1 MEKTSSGLDQNIAG
15 ALTYAL
21 GWITGAMFLLTE
33 PTNKFVRFH
42 ALQSL
47 IVFGGLSL
55 IWLVAASSIPIIG
68 LLIALVIL
76 PPLSVFLW
84 LLLMFKAYHGVRFK
98 LPFAGEIAD
107 QREH

>member
-1 MEKTSSGLDQNIAG
+1 MDKTASGLDQNIAG

-21 GWITGAMFLLTE
+21 GWITGAIFLLTE

-55 IWLVAASSIPIIG
+55 VWFIAASSIPIIG
-68 LLIALVIL
+68 LVIALVIL

-84 LLLMFKAYHGVRFK
+84 LLLMFKAYQGDRFK

-107 QREH
+107 QRER

>member
-1 MEKTSSGLDQNIAG
+1 MDKTSSGLDQNIAG

-68 LLIALVIL
+68 LVIALVIL

-84 LLLMFKAYHGVRFK
+84 LFLMFQAYQGVRFK